1 MHTVKVKDL
10 TEGMIVAQNV
20 LSRMGQIIVYKN
32 SCLTKQMISQICYY
46 QIPSVEIIDG
56 EIPPQTALALEHKH
70 EVEKTYL
77 QRVLSRPD
85 FEKFKERYISAVALM
100 ENSLN
105 DIIFRRI
112 EIDEPDLIEDTV
124 NLFNRFDSTYELFAI
139 IHELQKIDSSTQA
152 HSMNVA
158 IISRLIGS
166 WAGMDK
172 ADLDNVTLAG
182 LIHDIGKIKI
192 PDIILLKPGKLTTS
206 EYDFVK
212 KHTIFGFEAI
222 KDQRIDKRIKDAV
235 LLHHERYDGS
245 GYPFGYK
252 GEKLCNYACIVSI
265 ADVYDAMTSVR
276 CYHDAICPF
285 DVIATFEQ
293 NGLCR
298 FHPDFIYTFLHKIA
312 DSYIGSEVLL
322 STEEIAKIVCLDSKL
337 SRPVVKLEMT
347 DEIIK
352 LKEHPDL
359 YIHAII

>member
-1 MHTVKVKDL
+1 MHTVKVNDL

-158 IISRLIGS
+158 IISRLIGT

-265 ADVYDAMTSVR
+265 ADVYDA
-276 CYHDAICPF
+276 ICPF

-359 YIHAII
+359 YIQAII

>member
-1 MHTVKVKDL
+1 MHTVKVNDL

-85 FEKFKERYISAVALM
+85 FEKFKERYTSAVALM
-100 ENSLN
+100 ENNLN

-158 IISRLIGS
+158 IISRLIGT

-182 LIHDIGKIKI
+182 LIQ
-192 PDIILLKPGKLTTS
+192 P
-206 EYDFVK
+206 
-212 KHTIFGFEAI
+212 
-222 KDQRIDKRIKDAV
+222 
-235 LLHHERYDGS
+235 
-245 GYPFGYK
+245 
-252 GEKLCNYACIVSI
+252 IVSDI
-265 ADVYDAMTSVR
+265 
-276 CYHDAICPF
+276 
-285 DVIATFEQ
+285 
-293 NGLCR
+293 L
-298 FHPDFIYTFLHKIA
+298 
-312 DSYIGSEVLL
+312 
-322 STEEIAKIVCLDSKL
+322 
-337 SRPVVKLEMT
+337 
-347 DEIIK
+347 
-352 LKEHPDL
+352 
-359 YIHAII
+359 